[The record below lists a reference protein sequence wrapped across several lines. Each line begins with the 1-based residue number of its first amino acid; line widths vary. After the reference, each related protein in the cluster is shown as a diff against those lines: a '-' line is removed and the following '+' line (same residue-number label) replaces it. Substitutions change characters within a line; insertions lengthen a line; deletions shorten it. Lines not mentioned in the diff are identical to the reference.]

1 MKNILKK
8 SNFLFL
14 LFFAL
19 FLLLPHE
26 VKAEDASTIPVKI
39 SVTYGQTEARRI
51 FRMINDM
58 RTSPEDAWYWCGREK
73 QPCPDLKPL
82 QYDYDLEQIAMRRAA
97 EIALSFSHARPNGKL
112 YYTAYDILLPTN
124 SENIAAGS
132 TTAEGANRQW
142 REDDAND
149 TGQAHRRTMLSD
161 EYNCVG
167 IAHVTYNGYHYW
179 VEEFAC
185 RPNVNTQSTAAVNTA
200 KTVTLDVKTT
210 KIENFGV
217 VFNQDK
223 YLLKKGE
230 TTPVSI
236 KQTYLSV
243 YGHRPYWDVSPVLDT
258 PSISVADPKIVRYQ
272 NGITGLSEGS
282 TSFTASLYGL
292 SFTSDP
298 IITVHTCDKNWDNG
312 KVTKQ
317 PTLKSTGVK
326 TYTCKKCG
334 ATKKVT
340 IAKLKPLKV
349 GRTVKDKSTNGVYK
363 VLKGGKR

>member
-223 YLLKKGE
+223 YLLKKGK
-230 TTPVSI
+230 P
-236 KQTYLSV
+236 
-243 YGHRPYWDVSPVLDT
+243 HRFPLNRPISRYTVTDHTGMFRRFLIPHRSQLQILRSYAIRMVSPVF
-258 PSISVADPKIVRYQ
+258 PKEVPHLRQACMDLALRVIRSSRY
-272 NGITGLSEGS
+272 I
-282 TSFTASLYGL
+282 
-292 SFTSDP
+292 P
-298 IITVHTCDKNWDNG
+298 
-312 KVTKQ
+312 VTK
-317 PTLKSTGVK
+317 TG
-326 TYTCKKCG
+326 TT
-334 ATKKVT
+334 
-340 IAKLKPLKV
+340 AK
-349 GRTVKDKSTNGVYK
+349 
-363 VLKGGKR
+363 